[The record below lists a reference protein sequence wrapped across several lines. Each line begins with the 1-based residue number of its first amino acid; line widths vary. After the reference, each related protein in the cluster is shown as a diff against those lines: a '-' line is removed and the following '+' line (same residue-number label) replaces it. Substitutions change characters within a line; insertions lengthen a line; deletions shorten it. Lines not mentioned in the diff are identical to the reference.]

1 MKKYLILLM
10 LSGGILLTG
19 CSVDLDTN
27 STQSERLSSEAEE
40 LAAQVELARGEI
52 SPLQDKEI
60 LTQKDIALI
69 IENIDDVMKKI
80 YEFEEE
86 ETSFVVKMAQKV
98 AVKELKKKEEILSTI
113 QEKAIKGDLIK
124 EDIRLLVSELS
135 PDFEYKLF
143 K

>member
-19 CSVDLDTN
+19 CSVDLDMN

-40 LAAQVELARGEI
+40 LAAQVELARADI

-60 LTQKDIALI
+60 LTKKEVLLI
-69 IENIDDVMKKI
+69 VEKIDDVMKKI

-86 ETSFVVKMAQKV
+86 ETSFVVKMAQKL
-98 AVKELKKKEEILSTI
+98 AVKELKKKEEILSSI
-113 QEKAIKGDLIK
+113 QEKAINGTLAKD
-124 EDIRLLVSELS
+124 DVRLLVSELS

-143 K
+143 Q